1 MEKSRIVITLGDPAG
16 IGPEITAKLLSHD
29 WVTDNYH
36 IIISGN
42 KHLLL
47 KWLKKIPS
55 NIEIV
60 EEDKFSGFNF
70 PTGIT
75 DKSAGEASIL
85 YIKKAVEL
93 IQAGEAD
100 ALCTCP
106 INKKSIQMAGYDY
119 KGHTDFLA
127 ELTNSPD
134 YSMMLMCEYMKVV
147 LATTHIPLR
156 EVSDSIKPDK
166 LLKTIKNTHNA
177 GKLFGV
183 PNPKIAI
190 SGLNPHSGDEGVIG
204 FEEKEII
211 SPAIDKAK
219 KTFGFNIE
227 GPFAADSLFTGKKLS
242 RYDFFIA
249 MYHDQGLIPL
259 KMKCFSEAVNVTL
272 NLPIIRTSVDHGTA
286 YDIAGKNIANE
297 NSLILA
303 VKTAD
308 KMVKNAKVNKNIQ
321 G

>member
-1 MEKSRIVITLGDPAG
+1 MNKSRIVITLGDPAG
-16 IGPEITAKLLSHD
+16 IGPEITAKLLSHT
-29 WVTDNYH
+29 WITDNYR

-42 KHLLL
+42 KHCLL
-47 KWLKKIPS
+47 KWIKNIPPHVD
-55 NIEIV
+55 IL
-60 EEDKFSGFNF
+60 EENKFSDFEF
-70 PTGIT
+70 PTGRT
-75 DKSAGEASIL
+75 DKSAGEASIH
-85 YIKKAVEL
+85 YINKAVDL
-93 IQAGEAD
+93 IQNGEAD

-127 ELTNSPD
+127 ELTNTPD

-156 EVSDSIKPDK
+156 EVSESIKSDK

-177 GKLFGV
+177 GRLFGT
-183 PNPKIAI
+183 PEPKIAV

-204 FEEKEII
+204 FEEQEII
-211 SPAIDKAK
+211 APAIEEAE
-219 KTFGFNIE
+219 NLSINVE
-227 GPFAADSLFTGKKLS
+227 GPFAADSLFTEKNLYK
-242 RYDFFIA
+242 YDFFIA

-286 YDIAGKNIANE
+286 YDIAGKNIASE
-297 NSLILA
+297 NSLIRA

-308 KMVKNAKVNKNIQ
+308 KMVKNAKANENIQ

>member
-1 MEKSRIVITLGDPAG
+1 MKKTKIVITLGDPAG
-16 IGPEITAKLLSHD
+16 IGPEITAKLLSHT
-29 WVTDNYH
+29 WITDNYH

-42 KHLLL
+42 RHLLL
-47 KWLKKIPS
+47 KWIKKIPS
-55 NIEIV
+55 NLDIL

-70 PTGIT
+70 PTGVT

-85 YIKKAVEL
+85 YIKNAVEL
-93 IQAGEAD
+93 IQNGEAES
-100 ALCTCP
+100 LCTCP

-119 KGHTDFLA
+119 KGHTDLLA

-156 EVSDSIKPDK
+156 EVPDNIKLDK
-166 LLKTIKNTHNA
+166 LLKTIKNAHNA
-177 GKLFGV
+177 GRLFGT
-183 PNPKIAI
+183 PEPKIAV
-190 SGLNPHSGDEGVIG
+190 SGLNPHSGDEGVLG
-204 FEEKEII
+204 FEEQKII
-211 SPAIDKAK
+211 APAIGEAENL
-219 KTFGFNIE
+219 GINIE
-227 GPFAADSLFTGKKLS
+227 GPFAADSLFTEKNLN

-286 YDIAGKNIANE
+286 YDIAGKSIASE
-297 NSLILA
+297 NSLIQA

-308 KMVKNAKVNKNIQ
+308 KMVRNAKANKNI
-321 G
+321 

>member
-1 MEKSRIVITLGDPAG
+1 MNKSRIVITMGDPAG
-16 IGPEITAKLLSHD
+16 IGPEITAKLLNHT
-29 WVTDNYH
+29 WITDNYH
-36 IIISGN
+36 ITISGN
-42 KHLLL
+42 RHLLL
-47 KWLKKIPS
+47 KWIKKIPS
-55 NIEIV
+55 NIDIL

-70 PTGIT
+70 PTGVT

-85 YIKKAVEL
+85 YIKNAVEL
-93 IQAGEAD
+93 IQNGEAD

-156 EVSDSIKPDK
+156 EVPDKIKPDK
-166 LLKTIKNTHNA
+166 LLKTIINTHNA
-177 GKLFGV
+177 GRLFGT
-183 PNPKIAI
+183 PEPKIAL

-204 FEEKEII
+204 FEEQEII
-211 SPAIDKAK
+211 APVIGEAENLGI
-219 KTFGFNIE
+219 NIE
-227 GPFAADSLFTGKKLS
+227 GPFAADSLFTEKNLN

-272 NLPIIRTSVDHGTA
+272 NLPITRTSVDHGTA
-286 YDIAGKNIANE
+286 YDIAGKSIASE
-297 NSLILA
+297 NSLIQA

-308 KMVKNAKVNKNIQ
+308 KMVKNAKANKNIQ

>member
-1 MEKSRIVITLGDPAG
+1 MKKARIVITLGDPAG
-16 IGPEITAKLLSHD
+16 IGPEITAKLLNDD
-29 WVTDNYH
+29 WIINNYH

-42 KHLLL
+42 RHLLL
-47 KWLKKIPS
+47 RWIKKIPS
-55 NIEIV
+55 NIGIV
-60 EEDKFSGFNF
+60 EENKFSGFNF
-70 PTGIT
+70 PTGVT

-85 YIKKAVEL
+85 YIKNAVEL
-93 IQAGEAD
+93 IQNGEAD

-147 LATTHIPLR
+147 LATTHISLR
-156 EVSDSIKPDK
+156 EVAESIKPDK

-177 GKLFGV
+177 GKLFGT
-183 PNPKIAI
+183 PDPKIAV

-204 FEEKEII
+204 FEEQEII
-211 SPAIDKAK
+211 APVVAESKNLGI
-219 KTFGFNIE
+219 NIE
-227 GPFAADSLFTGKKLS
+227 GPFAADSLFTEKNLN
-242 RYDFFIA
+242 RYDFFVA

-286 YDIAGKNIANE
+286 YDIAGKNIASE
-297 NSLILA
+297 NSLIQA

-308 KMVKNAKVNKNIQ
+308 KMVRNAQTNKNIQ
-321 G
+321 R